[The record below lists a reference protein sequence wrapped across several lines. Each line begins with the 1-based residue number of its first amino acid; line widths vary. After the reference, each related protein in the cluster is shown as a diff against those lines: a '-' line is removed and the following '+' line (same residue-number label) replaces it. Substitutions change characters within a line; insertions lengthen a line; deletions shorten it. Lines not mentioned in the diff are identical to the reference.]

1 MAVALHERARQ
12 AELRNSVLKHTA
24 DLGALLEDRDTATG
38 LGELNR
44 RGNTRRARADH
55 RDLFAARL
63 RLLEHRA
70 LQIG

>member
-12 AELRNSVLKHTA
+12 AELGNTVLEHTS
-24 DLGALLEDRDTATG
+24 DLGTLLEHRHAATG

-44 RGNTRRARADH
+44 RGNARRARADH